1 MSTKVFMHGL
11 NGKMGQTI
19 SRLIEKSDTIELSG
33 GAGSKELFDSN
44 KNNLTKDNANFL
56 KLLNDS
62 DVIID
67 FTNDIGNESLFD
79 FLKSQ
84 LLHYR
89 NYINF
94 FENPII
100 LLSYL

>member
-44 KNNLTKDNANFL
+44 KNVLTKDDANFL
-56 KLLNDS
+56 KLLNNS
-62 DVIID
+62 DVIVD
-67 FTNDIGNESLFD
+67 FTNDIGNEKL
-79 FLKSQ
+79 
-84 LLHYR
+84 
-89 NYINF
+89 I
-94 FENPII
+94 
-100 LLSYL
+100 